1 MIGLTSTNEET
12 FVLHLKEIRLKSD
25 QFPTKDHYPFNL
37 DVLCKTPKI
46 KFSFPVTFFVG
57 ENGSGKSTLLEAMA
71 RRCQI
76 YIWRGE
82 ERTRAVVNHYEE
94 WLFLYLD
101 ATWTDGIVPGSF
113 FSSQIF
119 RNFAQLV
126 DVWEADNPGQIDYF
140 GGKSLLTQS
149 HGQSIMSFFKSRYKI
164 KGLYLLDEPET
175 ALSPKTQI
183 ELLKLLREMSRLGHA
198 QFIIATHS
206 PILLSCPGSEIYSFD
221 YVPVK
226 AVSYEETD
234 HYQIY
239 KNFLKDPKNYDKDP
253 I

>member
-1 MIGLTSTNEET
+1 M
-12 FVLHLKEIRLKSD
+12 LHLKEIRLKSD
-25 QFPTKDHYPFNL
+25 QFPTKDQYPFNL
-37 DVLCKTPKI
+37 DVLRKTPKME
-46 KFSFPVTFFVG
+46 FSSPVTFFVG
-57 ENGSGKSTLLEAMA
+57 ENGSGKSTLLEALA
-71 RRCQI
+71 KRCEI

-82 ERTRAVVNHYEE
+82 ERTRAVINHFEE

-101 ATWTDGIVPGSF
+101 AIWADGIVPGSF

-149 HGQSIMSFFKSRYKI
+149 HGQSIMSFFRSRYKI

-175 ALSPKTQI
+175 ALSPKTQL

-206 PILLSCPGSEIYSFD
+206 PILLSCLGSEIYSFD
-221 YVPVK
+221 HVPVK
-226 AVSYEETD
+226 AVSYEETN
-234 HYQIY
+234 HFQIY
-239 KNFLKDPKNYDKDP
+239 KNFMKDPRKYDKDP

>member
-1 MIGLTSTNEET
+1 MIVLTSANEET

-25 QFPTKDHYPFNL
+25 QFPTKDYYPFNL
-37 DVLCKTPKI
+37 DVLCRTPRI
-46 KFSFPVTFFVG
+46 KFSSPVTFFVG
-57 ENGSGKSTLLEAMA
+57 ENGSGKSTLLEALA
-71 RRCQI
+71 KRCEI

-82 ERTRAVVNHYEE
+82 ERTRAVINHFEE

-101 ATWTDGIVPGSF
+101 AIWADGIVPGSF

-175 ALSPKTQI
+175 ALSPKTQL

-226 AVSYEETD
+226 VVSYEETS

-239 KNFLKDPKNYDKDP
+239 KDFMKDPRKYDKDP
-253 I
+253 V